1 MKVSI
6 IIPVYNE
13 QGFIKKS
20 IESIINQ
27 TTKPQKVIYVNDS
40 STDET
45 RNIIKEFSEKHEWID
60 LIDHES
66 NQKHEPGSKIV
77 KAFNFGLKNL
87 NISYD
92 IICKFDAD
100 IIIPNN
106 YVERLVNIFSNNN
119 NVGIAG
125 GNLYIFK
132 RGKWLYEKIAAKSHV
147 RGPIKAYRRKCFE
160 EINGLKS
167 SIGWDTV
174 DVLLAQKKGWKIYT
188 DESLVVKHLK
198 PTGDK
203 YSIKSK
209 ILQGQSLY
217 IMRFGIV
224 LSILSLVKSSINNCT
239 PSKLLFGSV
248 GYLIALFKQK
258 PFIVTKE
265 EGYFIRKFRWSVIR
279 KKYLEF

>member
-13 QGFIKKS
+13 QDFIKKS

-40 STDET
+40 STDKS
-45 RNIIKEFSEKHEWID
+45 RSIIEEFSEKYKWID
-60 LIDHES
+60 LVDHES
-66 NQKHEPGSKIV
+66 KQQHVPGSKV
-77 KAFNFGLKNL
+77 VDAFNFGLKNL
-87 NISYD
+87 NINYD

-100 IIIPNN
+100 IILPNN
-106 YVERLVNIFSNNN
+106 YLEKLIDIFSRNK

-147 RGPIKAYRRKCFE
+147 RGPIKAYRQKCFK

-167 SIGWDTV
+167 TIGWDTV

-188 DESLVVKHLK
+188 DKNLIVKHLK

-209 ILQGQSLY
+209 LLQGQSLY
-217 IMRFGIV
+217 LMRFGAL
-224 LSILSLVKSSINNCT
+224 LSFLSLIKSSINNCT
-239 PSKLLFGSV
+239 PSKLLFGSI
-248 GYLIALFKQK
+248 GYLIALFQQR
-258 PFIVTKE
+258 PFVVTKE
-265 EGYFIRKFRWSVIR
+265 EGYFIRKFRWNIIR
-279 KKYLEF
+279 KKYLKF

>member
-66 NQKHEPGSKIV
+66 NQEHEPGSKIV

>member
-40 STDET
+40 STDDT

-66 NQKHEPGSKIV
+66 NQEHEPGGKIV

-167 SIGWDTV
+167 SIGWDTL

-188 DESLVVKHLK
+188 DKSLVVKHLK

-217 IMRFGIV
+217 IMRFGAV

-239 PSKLLFGSV
+239 PSKLLFGSI

>member
-13 QGFIKKS
+13 QGLIKKS

-66 NQKHEPGSKIV
+66 NQEHEPGSKIV

-167 SIGWDTV
+167 SIGWDTL

-188 DESLVVKHLK
+188 DKSLVVKHLK

>member
-66 NQKHEPGSKIV
+66 NQEHAPGSKIV
-77 KAFNFGLKNL
+77 EAFNFGLKNL

-132 RGKWLYEKIAAKSHV
+132 RGKWSYEKIAAKSHV
-147 RGPIKAYRRKCFE
+147 RGPIKAYRHKCFE

-188 DESLVVKHLK
+188 DKSLVVKHLK

-265 EGYFIRKFRWSVIR
+265 EGCFIRKFRWSVIR